1 MFTDPRDTLLER
13 QSPSNRKITALI
25 IFSFLA
31 TFAVAR
37 LFVYLVLGHLF
48 PNFFLTIRGVHIHH
62 FTYGVVILATAGLY
76 FILKR
81 PEVDTAAFLRLTFIY
96 GVGLGLTFDEFGMWV
111 RLEDSYWIRQSYD
124 AVIII
129 TLLLLNIIYYKVV
142 VRVLEEVFF
151 LPFKIISWPW
161 KKIREQKK
169 P

>member
-1 MFTDPRDTLLER
+1 MIDPRDTLLER

-25 IFSFLA
+25 IFAFLA
-31 TFAVAR
+31 TFALSR
-37 LFVYLVLGHLF
+37 LFVYLVIGHLF

-62 FTYGVVILATAGLY
+62 FTYGVVILAAAGLY

-81 PEVDTAAFLRLTFIY
+81 PQVDTAGFMRLAFIY

-111 RLEDSYWIRQSYD
+111 RLQDGYWIRQSYD
-124 AVIII
+124 AVIIV

-142 VRVLEEVFF
+142 VHVLEELFL
-151 LPFKIISWPW
+151 LPFRIIIWPW
-161 KKIREQKK
+161 KKMHKQNN